1 MNRGIFRRIFL
12 IYTVIII
19 LSFLFIEYSV
29 TNTIRDHYIDRLN
42 QDLTVE
48 AALIAERAFF
58 HPVHSINDICKVA
71 KEKTGARVTIIALDG
86 RVLGDSDADSSS
98 MENHAHRP
106 EIQQAALSG
115 TGMSIRHSDTMKQ
128 DLMYVAY
135 RAPSSGKPE
144 GYVRLSVPLQ
154 SIDHAVDVIR
164 LDIILVV
171 GFVIFVSATFSIW
184 QFDYL
189 RRLTRQIKDFAGS
202 LVPRG
207 IGNKLFLHDAGEFSD
222 IADSLNAMSQELK
235 NVIEEHEQERKRL
248 NEILRSIP
256 DALLIIDDKGVVLLS
271 SAATR
276 NFFGDSPL
284 LGRPFIQVIRNSE
297 FITLLDE
304 VRSSRTA
311 GVSEFKLEHPTERYC
326 VVRISP
332 LFQSKGDLTGF
343 VAIFHDITDLKKVEQ
358 VRKDFVANAS
368 HEIKTPIT
376 AIKGFADTLLEGAL
390 EDREHALKFL
400 RAIKS
405 NSERINSLVD
415 DLMTISKIE
424 MGVIKIEKSPVQ
436 FIDAAEAVLAIL
448 KDKAAAKKLTLQI
461 VVKPGLSD
469 ITTDRDRLI
478 QILTNLVEN
487 GIKFTE
493 QGGVTFGMIEEDGR
507 LCIIVEDTGIGI
519 PQKHLTRL
527 GERFYRVDP
536 SRSRQM
542 GGTGLGLAIVKHL
555 VKALGWDMQ
564 IESVH
569 GKGTKVRIFLTSPH
583 R

>member
-1 MNRGIFRRIFL
+1 MKRGIFRRIFL
-12 IYTVIII
+12 LYAAIIL

-29 TNTIRDHYIDRLN
+29 TSTIREHYIDTLK
-42 QDLTVE
+42 QDLIAQASLVADQISFH
-48 AALIAERAFF
+48 AA
-58 HPVHSINDICKVA
+58 HSLDDACRTI
-71 KEKTGARVTIIALDG
+71 KEKTGARVTIIAPDG

-106 EIQQAALSG
+106 EVLQAALGG
-115 TGMSIRHSDTMKQ
+115 TGMFIRHSHTVKQ

-135 RAPSSGKPE
+135 RTPSQGKPE
-144 GYVRLSVPLQ
+144 GFVRLSVPLRN
-154 SIDHAVDVIR
+154 IDHAVNVIR
-164 LDIILVV
+164 LNIIVVV
-171 GFVIFVSATFSIW
+171 GFVIILSAAFSFW

-189 RRLTRQIKDFAGS
+189 RRLTRQIKDFAES

-207 IGNKLFLHDAGEFSD
+207 FGKKLFLHDAGEFSD
-222 IADSLNAMSQELK
+222 IAGSLNAMSEELK
-235 NVIEEHEQERKRL
+235 TVIEEHEQERKRL

-256 DALLIIDDKGVVLLS
+256 DALLIIDNKGVVLLS

-276 NFFGDSPL
+276 NFFGDVPL
-284 LGRPFIQVIRNSE
+284 MGRPFIQVLRNSE
-297 FITLLDE
+297 FFTLLDE
-304 VRSSRTA
+304 VRASRTA
-311 GVSEFKLEHPTERYC
+311 GVSEFKLEYPSERYC

-332 LFQSKGDLTGF
+332 LFQSKDELTGF
-343 VAIFHDITDLKKVEQ
+343 VAIFHDITELKKVEQ

-400 RAIKS
+400 QAIKS
-405 NSERINSLVD
+405 NSERINGLVD

-424 MGVIKIEKSPVQ
+424 MGVVKIEKVPVR
-436 FIDAAEAVLAIL
+436 FVDAAEAVLAIL
-448 KDKAAAKKLTLQI
+448 KDKATAKNLTLRTE
-461 VVKPGLSD
+461 VKPGLQD
-469 ITTDRDRLI
+469 ISADRDRLI
-478 QILTNLVEN
+478 QILTNLVDN

-493 QGGVTFGMIEEDGR
+493 QGGVTFGMSEEDGR
-507 LCIIVEDTGIGI
+507 RCIFVEDTGIGI
-519 PQKHLTRL
+519 PQKHLARL

-555 VKALGWDMQ
+555 VKAHGWDMQ
-564 IESVH
+564 VESVQE
-569 GKGTKVRIFLTSPH
+569 KGTKVKVFVD
-583 R
+583 

>member
-1 MNRGIFRRIFL
+1 MKRAIFRRIFL
-12 IYTVIII
+12 LYTVIII
-19 LSFLFIEYSV
+19 LSFLFIESSI
-29 TNTIRDHYIDRLN
+29 TGTIREHYIDGLN
-42 QDLTVE
+42 QN
-48 AALIAERAFF
+48 LIAQASLIADRVSF
-58 HPVHSINDICKVA
+58 HPNHSLDAECKAA
-71 KEKTGARVTIIALDG
+71 KEITGARVTVIALDG

-106 EIQQAALSG
+106 EVQQAALKG
-115 TGMSIRHSDTMKQ
+115 TGMFIRRSDTVKQ

-135 RAPSSGKPE
+135 RTSPRGKPE

-154 SIDHAVDVIR
+154 NIDYAVSVIR
-164 LDIILVV
+164 LNIILVV
-171 GFVIFVSATFSIW
+171 GFVIILSAIFSFW
-184 QFDYL
+184 QFEYL

-207 IGNKLFLHDAGEFSD
+207 IGTKLFLHDAGEFSD
-222 IADSLNAMSQELK
+222 IADSLNTMSQELK
-235 NVIEEHEQERKRL
+235 TVIEEHEQERRRL

-256 DALLIIDDKGVVLLS
+256 DALLIIDSKGVVLLS
-271 SAATR
+271 SAATK
-276 NFFGDSPL
+276 NFFGDVPL
-284 LGRPFIQVIRNSE
+284 MGRPFIQVLRNSE
-297 FITLLDE
+297 FFALLDE
-304 VRSSRTA
+304 VRASRTA
-311 GVSEFKLEHPTERYC
+311 GVAEFKLEYPAERHC

-332 LFQSKGDLTGF
+332 LFQSKDDLSGF
-343 VAIFHDITDLKKVEQ
+343 VAIFHDITELKKVEQ

-400 RAIKS
+400 QAIKS

-424 MGVIKIEKSPVQ
+424 MGVVKIEKTPVR
-436 FIDAAEAVLAIL
+436 FIDAAEAVHAIL
-448 KDKAAAKKLTLQI
+448 KDRAAAKNLSLQI
-461 VVKPGLSD
+461 AVSPGQDD
-469 ITTDRDRLI
+469 IMADRDRLI

-493 QGGVTFGMIEEDGR
+493 QGRVTFGMTEEDGR
-507 LCIIVEDTGIGI
+507 RCIVVEDTGIGI
-519 PQKHLTRL
+519 PQRHLARL

-555 VKALGWDMQ
+555 VKAHGWDMQ
-564 IESVH
+564 IESVQE
-569 GKGTKVRIFLTSPH
+569 KGTKVKIFVE
-583 R
+583 